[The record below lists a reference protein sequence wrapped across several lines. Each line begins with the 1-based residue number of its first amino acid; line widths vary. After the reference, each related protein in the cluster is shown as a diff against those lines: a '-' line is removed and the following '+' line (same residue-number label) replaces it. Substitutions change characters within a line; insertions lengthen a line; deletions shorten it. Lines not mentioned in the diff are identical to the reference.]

1 MQRNLPVFQKA
12 RLSGAF
18 SVLPQLQTHGAPN
31 QSVPQAVYTRRC
43 CALVSL
49 QLTTAERGQCSRTGH
64 HGPGGRAGRMTHI
77 PPWQALDH
85 YLPTDLG
92 PDYNLHHPYTCALSH
107 SASYA
112 AAKGIFKT

>member
-1 MQRNLPVFQKA
+1 
-12 RLSGAF
+12 
-18 SVLPQLQTHGAPN
+18 
-31 QSVPQAVYTRRC
+31 
-43 CALVSL
+43 
-49 QLTTAERGQCSRTGH
+49 
-64 HGPGGRAGRMTHI
+64 MTHI

-92 PDYNLHHPYTCALSH
+92 PDYDVHHPYTCALSH